1 MISGPLSRGLFLGEE
16 MRLYVMSV
24 DCDELI
30 TGNNEASLTEKKGEG
45 LKEILSCYHMDKV
58 YSSSHIRAK
67 KRAEIA
73 VPYLKAEIWHELSI
87 DDKDSIR
94 ERVWAFMKEM
104 ESEDPDVFI
113 AVFTHNLPLFEMLSY
128 IGNKSVCDNSLS
140 PSVSSLMLF
149 DYRYGKWRIEDPFS
163 Y

>member
-1 MISGPLSRGLFLGEE
+1 

-24 DCDELI
+24 DCDELM
-30 TGNNEASLTEKKGEG
+30 TSNNEASLTEKKGEG

-73 VPYLKAEIWHELSI
+73 VPYLKAEIWDEL
-87 DDKDSIR
+87 DVEDKDSIR
-94 ERVWAFMKEM
+94 ESVWAFMKEM

-113 AVFTHNLPLFEMLSY
+113 VVFTHTLSLLEMVLYIENRSLGDNALS
-128 IGNKSVCDNSLS
+128 S
-140 PSVSSLMLF
+140 SVSDLMLF

-163 Y
+163 F

>member
-1 MISGPLSRGLFLGEE
+1 

-24 DCDELI
+24 DCDELM

-73 VPYLKAEIWHELSI
+73 VPYLKAEIWHEL
-87 DDKDSIR
+87 DGDEKDSIR

-113 AVFTHNLPLFEMLSY
+113 AVFTHHLPLFEMLSY
-128 IGNKSVCDNSLS
+128 I
-140 PSVSSLMLF
+140 
-149 DYRYGKWRIEDPFS
+149 
-163 Y
+163 

>member
-1 MISGPLSRGLFLGEE
+1 
-16 MRLYVMSV
+16 
-24 DCDELI
+24 
-30 TGNNEASLTEKKGEG
+30 
-45 LKEILSCYHMDKV
+45 MDKV

-113 AVFTHNLPLFEMLSY
+113 AVFTHSYPLFEMVSY
-128 IGNKSVCDNSLS
+128 IGNKCADEISFS
-140 PSVSSLMLF
+140 PAVSALMLF

>member
-1 MISGPLSRGLFLGEE
+1 

-24 DCDELI
+24 DCDELM

-113 AVFTHNLPLFEMLSY
+113 AVFTHSYPLFEMVSY
-128 IGNKSVCDNSLS
+128 IGNKCADEISFS
-140 PSVSSLMLF
+140 PAVSALMLF
-149 DYRYGKWRIEDPFS
+149 DYRYGKWRIEGAFS

>member
-1 MISGPLSRGLFLGEE
+1 
-16 MRLYVMSV
+16 MRLYVVNV
-24 DCDELI
+24 DGDELEGCRKK
-30 TGNNEASLTEKKGEG
+30 TLLTEKNAESMKG
-45 LKEILSCYHMDKV
+45 ILSRYHMDKV
-58 YSSSHIRAK
+58 YSSSLMRAK
-67 KRAEIA
+67 EWVEIA
-73 VPYLKAEIWHELSI
+73 VPYLKAEIWQELDG
-87 DDKDSIR
+87 DDRDSIR

>member
-1 MISGPLSRGLFLGEE
+1 
-16 MRLYVMSV
+16 MRLYVVNV
-24 DCDELI
+24 DDDDSLSDKKEPWLI
-30 TGNNEASLTEKKGEG
+30 RKNRAERV
-45 LKEILSCYHMDKV
+45 KEILSRYHMDKV
-58 YSSSHIRAK
+58 YSSSLMRAK
-67 KRAEIA
+67 EWVEIA
-73 VPYLKAEIWHELSI
+73 VPYLKAEIWQELDG
-87 DDKDSIR
+87 DDRDSIR

-128 IGNKSVCDNSLS
+128 IGDKSVCNNSLS

>member
-1 MISGPLSRGLFLGEE
+1 
-16 MRLYVMSV
+16 MRLYVVNV
-24 DCDELI
+24 DDDSLSDKKEPWLI
-30 TGNNEASLTEKKGEG
+30 RKNRAERV
-45 LKEILSCYHMDKV
+45 KEILSRYHMDKV
-58 YSSSHIRAK
+58 YSSSLFKAK
-67 KRAEIA
+67 ERAEIF

-94 ERVWAFMKEM
+94 ESVWAFMKEM

-113 AVFTHNLPLFEMLSY
+113 AVFTHTLSLLEMVLYIENRSLGDNVLS
-128 IGNKSVCDNSLS
+128 S
-140 PSVSSLMLF
+140 SVSDLMLF

>member
-1 MISGPLSRGLFLGEE
+1 

-24 DCDELI
+24 DCDELM

-73 VPYLKAEIWHELSI
+73 VPYLKAEIWHEL
-87 DDKDSIR
+87 DGDEKDSIR

-128 IGNKSVCDNSLS
+128 IGDKSVCDNSLS

-149 DYRYGKWRIEDPFS
+149 NYRYGKWRIEDPFS

>member
-1 MISGPLSRGLFLGEE
+1 

-24 DCDELI
+24 DCDELM
-30 TGNNEASLTEKKGEG
+30 TSNNEASLTEKKGEG